1 MHNDPETNSL
11 PQWDDTQS
19 PFRIPDGYFDT
30 LTARVMHNIP
40 AEPAAQP
47 AAATRS
53 MKPYLR
59 WAAVSLATIGI
70 GIGVW
75 LAAERGGLN
84 TAPRTEAA
92 QAAAQMP
99 AGDNLE
105 QMADYMM
112 LDQEDFYAY
121 LSAE

>member
-47 AAATRS
+47 AAAMRS

-70 GIGVW
+70 GVGVW

-84 TAPRTEAA
+84 TATQPAA
-92 QAAAQMP
+92 TQAAAQMP